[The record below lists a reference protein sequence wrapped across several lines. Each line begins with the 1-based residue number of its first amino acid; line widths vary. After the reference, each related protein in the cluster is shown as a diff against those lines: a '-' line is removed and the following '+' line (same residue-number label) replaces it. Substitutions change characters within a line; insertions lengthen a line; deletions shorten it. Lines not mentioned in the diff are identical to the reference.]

1 MSDFVKGI
9 TFHYW
14 LGFLV
19 IFELKHLRSKH
30 QVEMFIEPSHLGCLL
45 ALSRTDSNCMRVCI
59 RQTKEKQDEV
69 IKMRCIQRASRTYTN
84 KIVAHHPSY
93 ELFLPVFEQERAII
107 PAHWAIW
114 LQVTSFVSSAVE
126 ELLIIESRW
135 LARIRVK
142 TNQINHLEEAS
153 FAAFGHVI
161 GQLSQALVVV
171 DFINEP
177 CVSRN
182 AQHQNTNKQN
192 HLIHHHFTAEH
203 WTSIFWNI
211 PSRTSFTSRV
221 KCANEWM
228 SDEAHCIH
236 SSRRITFVYTS
247 PQTKGGCGWSH
258 IEGRKK
264 KFFVNGRTS

>member
-107 PAHWAIW
+107 PAHWSIF

-126 ELLIIESRW
+126 ELLIIENRW

-142 TNQINHLEEAS
+142 TNQIKSPWGSILCGIRPRDRSAESGLGGCRFYKWALREPECTTPEYKQTESLDTSSLYRWALN
-153 FAAFGHVI
+153 FNFG
-161 GQLSQALVVV
+161 
-171 DFINEP
+171 
-177 CVSRN
+177 
-182 AQHQNTNKQN
+182 
-192 HLIHHHFTAEH
+192 
-203 WTSIFWNI
+203 NI
-211 PSRTSFTSRV
+211 QSRTSFTSRV

-228 SDEAHCIH
+228 SDKAHCIH